1 MSDKVTWE
9 KWNPGKVREATL
21 KELQANGEIVGKF
34 LETEA
39 RQRLDAITKPS
50 NRKAVRWRAF
60 LSRWVLGHRVD
71 VDENGVTIRVGMRKG
86 PGKAGA
92 MRGFYIE
99 IGSQKAPA
107 TSFLRRTI
115 LENKKTILATL
126 MGKK

>member
-1 MSDKVTWE
+1 MSDVKWE
-9 KWNPGKVREATL
+9 KWDPKAVHQSTL
-21 KELQANGEIVGKF
+21 KELKSNGEIVGKF

-50 NRKAVRWRAF
+50 NLKAVRWRAF

-71 VDENGVTIRVGMRKG
+71 ADENGVTIQVGMRKG
-86 PGKAGA
+86 PGKKGD

-99 IGSQKAPA
+99 IGSRTAPA

-115 LENKKTILATL
+115 LQNKRDILATL
-126 MGKK
+126 VGK

>member
-9 KWNPGKVREATL
+9 KWNPKAVREATL
-21 KELQANGEIVGKF
+21 RELKANGEIVGKF

-50 NRKAVRWRAF
+50 NRKAVRYRRF
-60 LSRWVLGHRVD
+60 LSRWVLTHRVD
-71 VDENGVTIRVGMRKG
+71 ADENGVTIQVGMRKG
-86 PGKAGA
+86 PGKAGD

-99 IGSQKAPA
+99 IGSRTAPA

-115 LENKKTILATL
+115 LQNKRDILATL
-126 MGKK
+126 VGK